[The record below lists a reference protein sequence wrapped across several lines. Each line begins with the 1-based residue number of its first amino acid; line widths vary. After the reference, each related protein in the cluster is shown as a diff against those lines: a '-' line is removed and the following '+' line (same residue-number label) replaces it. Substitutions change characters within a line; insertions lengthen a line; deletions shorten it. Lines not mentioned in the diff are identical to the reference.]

1 MKIMFVCTGN
11 TCRSP
16 MAEYL
21 FRKIA
26 AESELKEEIEV
37 FSAGICAT
45 PNSKADEHAINAG
58 KLYGLDLTKH
68 KSTNIDD
75 SNIENMDLILCAE
88 TIHKKQ
94 LKKEYPQLEIY
105 TIKEFGGI
113 SNNMDLE
120 DPYGYHSD
128 EAYLI
133 CMKEIEENLKIDN
146 FINYKEDMK

>member
-58 KLYGLDLTKH
+58 KLYGLDLT
-68 KSTNIDD
+68 
-75 SNIENMDLILCAE
+75 EQC
-88 TIHKKQ
+88 
-94 LKKEYPQLEIY
+94 
-105 TIKEFGGI
+105 
-113 SNNMDLE
+113 
-120 DPYGYHSD
+120 
-128 EAYLI
+128 
-133 CMKEIEENLKIDN
+133 
-146 FINYKEDMK
+146 